1 MAPTDKVLGQIAAM
15 STFIENFPMSILDM
29 MQGKTYTSIFDFMI
43 DVLAACGVDLNDIT
57 QFLLDEI
64 YGVEEIINDGLEGF
78 YEKLKNG
85 AVEVNTQ
92 NEFLEGLE
100 YAIKGIFMT
109 LLSSIFTCSAIPVLP
124 NKMFDGPN
132 SETFKGNKSKAF
144 GHLQTKDQFA
154 PFLVPTSVIDPMGL
168 LDIDPTSTDGRMF
181 YAIEGGD
188 RYYRKEWVPHFE
200 YVKVK
205 EIQTKDETIEV
216 PVFVEQKLFDKQIGV
231 GIRRTYDGISL
242 SEEDGNRFFI
252 NEPVE
257 KDLTIQVAYFPYG
270 SKSLHTWEGTIP
282 KGDTTTLEEWL
293 CSPSDEFMVGNVKG
307 QKSIIQSISINN
319 NGGSIDLGDK
329 TWVYLSSGASKEFI
343 SIWSGNGLNAISWG
357 VENDAITK
365 IESATTQ
372 QVTKDE
378 EVEVEKAITKYSYEY
393 VEVQGSD
400 IDSKINIERVN
411 FVPTSG
417 ITTDSPSHIVF
428 YDGLNPNLLYKSMDM
443 NAFLWYVLHK
453 GMKMPQVEYNHMM
466 WDSRVSA
473 LKQGVSR
480 KSAEEW
486 NEWYNSK
493 TGYTEEF
500 KYFGSTI
507 VEDTPIFPIMQLE
520 GQGMAENLLKV
531 HIPAQRYFLP
541 KVRKANIDGTEVPR
555 HAFNA
560 SMYKY
565 NWDYL
570 NNIQILKPKL
580 LLVGLCEHLLG
591 FSLSTISSTNINFTK
606 KLIES
611 KLSSAIKSVI
621 EANDMEVEDCY
632 MEFSND
638 EVNAML
644 EEMLLSRYNATTY
657 GGETATVR
665 VHDTKKYI
673 AMLDQVNANT
683 AVEGNMTS
691 ITKLVTEVTTD
702 PGAEGSIDYGLKVS
716 ADANILKKLL
726 WAIVMPL
733 LMSIFTPQVMLLLY
747 MNFELMGITKIDTFN
762 GQDFTKIINLIM
774 NKIFGLLKSIILF
787 IKDKIVELLL
797 TLFYEKILPTLM
809 QYQAIL
815 LLESITFWMAILKE
829 AISCLPRFKFKRNKV
844 IGAIDSVDYADIIP
858 SQDTP
863 ESTSSC

>member
-1 MAPTDKVLGQIAAM
+1 MTPTDKVLGQIAAM

-29 MQGKTYTSIFDFMI
+29 MQGKTYTSIFEFII
-43 DVLAACGVDLNDIT
+43 DVLAACGVDINEII
-57 QFLLDEI
+57 QFLLNKI
-64 YGVEEIINDGLEGF
+64 YGVEESINNGLEAF

-85 AVEVNTQ
+85 AVEINAQ

-100 YAIKGIFMT
+100 YAIKGIFMA

-132 SETFKGNKSKAF
+132 SETFKDNKSKAF
-144 GHLQTKDQFA
+144 KHLQIKDKFA

-188 RYYRKEWVPHFE
+188 RYFKKEWGAHTE
-200 YVKVK
+200 YVIVK
-205 EIQTKDETIEV
+205 EVQTKDETIEV
-216 PVFVEQKLFDKQIGV
+216 PIFVEQNLFDKQIGV
-231 GIRRTYDGISL
+231 GIKRIHKASDT
-242 SEEDGNRFFI
+242 EEDI
-252 NEPVE
+252 NKFYITGGPAE
-257 KDLTIQVAYFPYG
+257 KDIIVQMSYQPYS
-270 SKSLHTWEGTIP
+270 SKSSYVWEGTIP
-282 KGDTTTLEEWL
+282 MGESETIEEWK
-293 CSPSDEFMVGNVKG
+293 CSPIDILGTG

-319 NGGSIDLGDK
+319 NGGSIDLGNK
-329 TWVYLSSGASKEFI
+329 TWVYLSSGASTEFI
-343 SIWSGNGLNAISWG
+343 SIWSGNGLNAVSWG
-357 VENDAITK
+357 MENNATTK
-365 IESATTQ
+365 IESAETKT
-372 QVTKDE
+372 VTKDE
-378 EVEVEKAITKYSYEY
+378 EIEVEKAITKYSYKY

-400 IDSKINIERVN
+400 IDSKTNIERVN

-417 ITTDSPSHIVF
+417 ITTDSPSYIVY

-507 VEDTPIFPIMQLE
+507 VNDTPIFPIMQLE

-531 HIPAQRYFLP
+531 RIPAQRYFLP
-541 KVRKANIDGTEVPR
+541 KVRNANINGNKVPR
-555 HAFNA
+555 LAFNA

-580 LLVGLCEHLLG
+580 LLVGLCEQLLG

-683 AVEGNMTS
+683 AVEGNMTT

-702 PGAEGSIDYGLKVS
+702 PGTEGSIDYGLKIS
-716 ADANILKKLL
+716 TDGNILKKLL

-797 TLFYEKILPTLM
+797 TLFYEKILPILM

-815 LLESITFWMAILKE
+815 LLERITFWLAILKD
-829 AISCLPRFKFKRNKV
+829 AISCIPRFKFKINKV

>member
-1 MAPTDKVLGQIAAM
+1 MTPTDKVLGQIAAM

-43 DVLAACGVDLNDIT
+43 DVLVACGVDINDII
-57 QFLLDEI
+57 QFLLDKI
-64 YGVEEIINDGLEGF
+64 YGVEENINDGLEGF

-100 YAIKGIFMT
+100 YAIKGIFMS

-132 SETFKGNKSKAF
+132 SKTFNGNKSKAF
-144 GHLQTKDQFA
+144 RYLQDKNNDWTGL
-154 PFLVPTSVIDPMGL
+154 LVPTSVIDPMGL

-188 RYYRKEWVPHFE
+188 RYFKKEWVPHTE

-205 EIQTKDETIEV
+205 EIQTKDETIKV

-231 GIRRTYDGISL
+231 GIKRIQQASDNT
-242 SEEDGNRFFI
+242 EEDI
-252 NEPVE
+252 NKFYITGPAK
-257 KDLTIQVAYFPYG
+257 KDIIVQMSYQSYG
-270 SKSLHTWEGTIP
+270 SKSSYVWEGTIP
-282 KGDTTTLEEWL
+282 KGETETIEEWI
-293 CSPSDEFMVGNVKG
+293 CSPIDMFGEGR
-307 QKSIIQSISINN
+307 KSIIQSISINN
-319 NGGSIDLGDK
+319 NGSSVDLGDK
-329 TWVYLSSGASKEFI
+329 TWVYLSSGASTEFI

-357 VENDAITK
+357 AENDATTK
-365 IESATTQ
+365 IESAETKT
-372 QVTKDE
+372 VTKDE
-378 EVEVEKAITKYSYEY
+378 EIEVEKAITKYNYEY

-400 IDSKINIERVN
+400 IDSNANIERVN
-411 FVPTSG
+411 FVPTSD
-417 ITTDSPSHIVF
+417 ITTDSPSYIVF

-443 NAFLWYVLHK
+443 NAFLWYALHK
-453 GMKMPQVEYNHMM
+453 GMKTPQVEYNHMM

-520 GQGMAENLLKV
+520 GQGMAENLLKI

-541 KVRKANIDGTEVPR
+541 KVRSANINGDKVPR

-683 AVEGNMTS
+683 SVEGNMTT
-691 ITKLVTEVTTD
+691 ITKLLTEVTTD
-702 PGAEGSIDYGLKVS
+702 PGTEGSIDYGLKVS
-716 ADANILKKLL
+716 TDGNILKKLL

-797 TLFYEKILPTLM
+797 ILFYEKILPTLM

-815 LLESITFWMAILKE
+815 LLERITFWLAILKD
-829 AISCLPRFKFKRNKV
+829 AISCVPLFKFKRNKV

>member
-1 MAPTDKVLGQIAAM
+1 MTPTDKVLGQIAAM

-43 DVLAACGVDLNDIT
+43 DVLVACGVDINDII
-57 QFLLDEI
+57 QFLLDKI
-64 YGVEEIINDGLEGF
+64 YGVEENINDGLEGF

-100 YAIKGIFMT
+100 YAIKDIFMA
-109 LLSSIFTCSAIPVLP
+109 LLSSIYTCSAIPILP

-132 SETFKGNKSKAF
+132 SETFEDNKSNAF
-144 GHLQTKDQFA
+144 GPLQVKNNEWSGL
-154 PFLVPTSVIDPMGL
+154 LVPTSVIDPMGL

-188 RYYRKEWVPHFE
+188 RYFKKELVPHTE

-205 EIQTKDETIEV
+205 EIQTKDETIKV

-231 GIRRTYDGISL
+231 GIKRIQQAADNT
-242 SEEDGNRFFI
+242 EEDI
-252 NEPVE
+252 NKFYITGPAE
-257 KDLTIQVAYFPYG
+257 KDIIVQMSYQSYG
-270 SKSLHTWEGTIP
+270 SKSSYVWEGTIP
-282 KGDTTTLEEWL
+282 KGETETIEEWI
-293 CSPSDEFMVGNVKG
+293 CSPIDMFGEGR
-307 QKSIIQSISINN
+307 KSIIQSISINN
-319 NGGSIDLGDK
+319 NGSSVDLGDK
-329 TWVYLSSGASKEFI
+329 TWVYLSSGASTEFI

-357 VENDAITK
+357 AENDATTK
-365 IESATTQ
+365 IESAETKT
-372 QVTKDE
+372 VTKDE
-378 EVEVEKAITKYSYEY
+378 EIEVEKAITKYGYEY

-400 IDSKINIERVN
+400 IDSNANIERVN
-411 FVPTSG
+411 FVPTSD
-417 ITTDSPSHIVF
+417 ITTDSPSYIVF

-443 NAFLWYVLHK
+443 NAFLWYALHK
-453 GMKMPQVEYNHMM
+453 GMKTPQVEYNHMM

-493 TGYTEEF
+493 TEYTEEF

-520 GQGMAENLLKV
+520 GQGMAENLLKI

-541 KVRKANIDGTEVPR
+541 KVRSANINGDKVPR

-606 KLIES
+606 KLIET

-683 AVEGNMTS
+683 SVEGNMTT

-702 PGAEGSIDYGLKVS
+702 PGTEGSIDYGLKVS
-716 ADANILKKLL
+716 TDGNILKKLL

-797 TLFYEKILPTLM
+797 ILFYEKILPTLM

-815 LLESITFWMAILKE
+815 LLERITFWLVILKD
-829 AISCLPRFKFKRNKV
+829 AISCLPRFEFKRNKV